1 MDDSEYQSYIEG
13 LPNAALYDVLDHLD
27 STSFPERVRLVES
40 ELARRKANS
49 PTPNDVEK
57 GSDPES

>member
-40 ELARRKANS
+40 ELARRKADNS
-49 PTPNDVEK
+49 TPNDVENSSK
-57 GSDPES
+57 SES

>member
-1 MDDSEYQSYIEG
+1 MDDKEYQSYIEG

-40 ELARRKANS
+40 ELARRKANN
-49 PTPNDVEK
+49 PTQDDIEK
-57 GSDPES
+57 GS